1 MACSILSVTIPANT
15 TAMVCVP
22 AASAEKV
29 MESGKAV
36 DKSVGVKFVGM
47 KEGAAVYEV
56 GSGEYHFTS
65 RTN

>member
-1 MACSILSVTIPANT
+1 
-15 TAMVCVP
+15 MVYVP
-22 AASAEKV
+22 AASAEQV
-29 MESGKAV
+29 MESGKAI
-36 DKSVGVKFVGM
+36 DKPVGVRVVGM